1 MIIHI
6 DMDAFFAAVEQ
17 LDNPGLKGRCV
28 IIGSPSGRGVV
39 ATASYEARRF
49 GVHSAMPMFMAREK
63 CPQGVIVRPR
73 KRRYRELS
81 VIIMDLLKEFTPL
94 VEPVS
99 IDEAYLDIS
108 GCRRLFGSPEETA
121 RRIKAKVLETV
132 NLTCSVG
139 IAPCKFLAK
148 IASDM
153 DKPDGLTIIRPE
165 EAPAFVKTLP
175 IGKVPGVGKKTLPHL
190 KKIGIRSLGDV
201 NNYSDEMLQKKF
213 GKLGQHLRDL
223 SLCRDN
229 SRVTPFSRAKSVS
242 SETTLAVDTAD
253 KKELQLHILRHSE
266 DIGRQLRKLKVRA
279 KTITLKVKHADF
291 RQFTRSLTLAA
302 PTHSSETIYKT
313 AERLLAAYPLTTRI
327 RLIGVGASGLGKKKG
342 AVQMDLFKKRESS
355 DYNWEKVDKAV
366 DSIWKKFGNNTVKKA
381 SLHDKS

>member
-17 LDNPGLKGRCV
+17 LDNPELKGQCV

-39 ATASYEARRF
+39 ATASYEARKF
-49 GVHSAMPMFMAREK
+49 GVHSAMPMFMARKK
-63 CPQGVIVRPR
+63 CPQGIIIRPR
-73 KRRYRELS
+73 RRRYKELS
-81 VIIMDLLKEFTPL
+81 IIIMNLLRGFTPL
-94 VEPVS
+94 VEPLS

-108 GCRRLFGSPEETA
+108 GCRRLYGTPENIA
-121 RRIKAKVLETV
+121 RQIKAKVLDTV

-153 DKPDGLTIIRPE
+153 DKPDGLTFIRPE
-165 EAPAFVKTLP
+165 KAMMFVQTLP
-175 IGKVPGVGKKTLPHL
+175 IEKVPGVGTKTLHHL

-201 NNYSDEMLQKKF
+201 RKYSDEMLLKKLGKF
-213 GKLGQHLRDL
+213 GHRLRDL

-229 SRVTPFSRAKSVS
+229 SRVTPFSRTKSVS

-266 DIGRQLRKLKVRA
+266 DVGRQLRKLKVRA
-279 KTITLKVKHADF
+279 KTITLKIKHADF
-291 RQFTRSLTLAA
+291 KQFTRSVTLAA
-302 PTHSSETIYKT
+302 PTHSSETIYKS
-313 AERLLAAYPLTTRI
+313 AVNLLGAYPLTTRI

-355 DYNWEKVDKAV
+355 NSDWEKVDQAV
-366 DSIWKKFGNNTVKKA
+366 DSIWEKFDKNTVKKA
-381 SLHDKS
+381 SLHDK